1 MYTDDY
7 LSREIR
13 DILSRKPDA
22 THKEI
27 VQALTYRARL
37 KWGRIPPAVQLWQ
50 RGLDSADDIT
60 RKYRPD
66 QPRVPEGSSEGGEW
80 TRDPNSSEGGRVA
93 REAARPKARAAN
105 TSEGGREARLEARNK
120 ALLREVSRPGSKYDV
135 LKNPDGNFV
144 YGPTGE
150 LVKFP
155 KEYPPSFFINEGEKN
170 NIWRLVRTKPTAD
183 LAGFTLINEITKF
196 GVNGKWD
203 IQRRFNE
210 TSGPMD
216 HSLRD
221 YSTIAIGLYAYG
233 AGIHPWL
240 MNYLEASYAYINGN
254 QYDKA
259 EPKGPLNYLPQRNAE
274 NTYIGYE
281 LGGRISDKR

>member
-50 RGLDSADDIT
+50 RGLDSAEDIT

-80 TRDPNSSEGGRVA
+80 TRDPNSSEGGREA

-105 TSEGGREARLEARNK
+105 TSEGGREARRNATYDYLRDK
-120 ALLREVSRPGSKYDV
+120 NGNLLRNINGDVIPYPRAFPPEFFMSRAEAALPKDNTDAEVLKSTDRILADV
-135 LKNPDGNFV
+135 LKFRHGQMWDMQRQFTEGSNRPD
-144 YGPTGE
+144 
-150 LVKFP
+150 
-155 KEYPPSFFINEGEKN
+155 
-170 NIWRLVRTKPTAD
+170 
-183 LAGFTLINEITKF
+183 
-196 GVNGKWD
+196 
-203 IQRRFNE
+203 FNE
-210 TSGPMD
+210 N
-216 HSLRD
+216 LRD
-221 YSTIAIGLYAYG
+221 YSTVAIGIYS
-233 AGIHPWL
+233 AGIKIPKEISL
-240 MNYLEASYAYINGN
+240 GGQAIYA
-254 QYDKA
+254 A
-259 EPKGPLNYLPQRNAE
+259 LFSVMPKGEEKWQMMELIGTNFPMRNKH
-274 NTYIGYE
+274 NTALGYKLARE
-281 LGGRISDKR
+281 LRR